1 MVCQTKDYKTGICLF
16 AKHRVLMRKGK
27 NTGWLGIRTMYSSEA
42 TYLPADYC
50 FSELAIQSEEKKTAE
65 FSCQRAH
72 TLTVGVRSKTDIF
85 TLYSAALYC
94 RLIRLYIISY
104 TVC

>member
-27 NTGWLGIRTMYSSEA
+27 NTGWLGIRTMCSSEA

-50 FSELAIQSEEKKTAE
+50 FSELAIQSEGKKTAE

-72 TLTVGVRSKTDIF
+72 TLTVLELD
-85 TLYSAALYC
+85 L
-94 RLIRLYIISY
+94 RLIFLLFIQLHCI
-104 TVC
+104 VV